1 MPLAIFG
8 SLIPIN
14 EPHIFFEGL
23 LMQINRRCSDLY
35 IFFLFNAE
43 DQLMSKTEVVVCSP
57 VRTAIG
63 TYGGMLKDTP
73 ATDIGAVAIR
83 ATLEHAKLTG
93 GDIDTVVMGNVIQ
106 AGNKM
111 NPARQAAIQGGVPVT
126 VPALTV
132 NRVCGSGAQAIAS
145 AAQEVMLGFVNSA
158 IAGGMENMDRAPYL
172 MTSGRWGYRMGDAQ
186 IFDSMLM
193 DGLND
198 AFSGKHSGWHTEDLA
213 SSHQIT
219 REDQD
224 RWAERSQ
231 KRFSTA
237 QAAGKFAAEITAI
250 EIASRKGPTKFE
262 KDEHNRPDTTMQTL
276 SKLKPAFRK
285 DGTITAGN
293 APGLNTAAS
302 AMIVADRAWSE
313 KKSLKPMARLV
324 SYGVGAVEPG
334 MFGLG
339 PVPAVKQALERAGWK
354 TADIQR
360 IEINE
365 AFAAIAIAVA
375 KDLGLP
381 EDVVN
386 VEGGAIAHGHPIGAT
401 GAVLTTRLL
410 HSMQRDGIKRGIV
423 TLCIGGGQGIALAL
437 ESIH

>member
-1 MPLAIFG
+1 MGVART
-8 SLIPIN
+8 SV
-14 EPHIFFEGL
+14 
-23 LMQINRRCSDLY
+23 Y
-35 IFFLFNAE
+35 FFLSNSE

-63 TYGGMLKDTP
+63 TYGGTLKDTP

-93 GDIDTVVMGNVIQ
+93 GDINTVVMGNVIQ

-111 NPARQAAIQGGVPVT
+111 NPARQAAIQGGVPVN

-145 AAQEVMLGFVNSA
+145 AAQEIMLGFANSA

-237 QAAGKFAAEITAI
+237 QAAGKFATEITAI
-250 EIASRKGPTKFE
+250 EIASRRGPTKFE